1 MTPEEF
7 REAFLEAQNGLG
19 NDLQALANLS
29 KALVDLTSRLSTTV
43 GTIQTDYVKM
53 NEAVAKF
60 LNEQDS

>member
-29 KALVDLTSRLSTTV
+29 KTLVDLTSRLSSTV
-43 GTIQTDYVKM
+43 GAIQTDYNKM